1 MHINNVSAKTSIK
14 FILFFALFAGLYT
27 AGIISAYVY
36 LSFDA
41 EKTIAGFFSWAL
53 ASLSSQESIADVL
66 LLISLPVIFYTGLII
81 AIVQRYLGLKKLA
94 SSLNLKSVDFLPDR
108 VKFNFNRPQ
117 YNFVCGYG
125 EIKNLE
131 MILNTTLVYTKGGRM
146 IVLNEIELDF
156 TVLNNK
162 SFSLKN
168 TPVRPM
174 NFIYKI
180 IDYGKMVNH
189 FSYKFEGAGTQPDI
203 KEKIEDYLRTGVE
216 PILTSTAEVYA
227 KWFSVLFFIIGLVFL
242 IAFKDDIN
250 YFLFKDFTGL
260 LLPGLPVAVFM
271 GVSFIFDIILIADKI
286 QEKIYRGYNER

>member
-14 FILFFALFAGLYT
+14 FILFFTLFAGLYT
-27 AGIISAYVY
+27 AGIILAYVY
-36 LSFDA
+36 LSADVQ
-41 EKTIAGFFSWAL
+41 KTISGFFSWAL

-203 KEKIEDYLRTGVE
+203 NEKIEDYLQTGVVS
-216 PILTSTAEVYA
+216 ILTSAAEGPV

-250 YFLFKDFTGL
+250 YFLTKDFTGL
-260 LLPGLPVAVFM
+260 LLPGLPVAAFI
-271 GVSFIFDIILIADKI
+271 GVSFIFDIILIVDKI
-286 QEKIYRGYNER
+286 QEKICKGYNGR

>member
-14 FILFFALFAGLYT
+14 FILIFTLFAGLYT
-27 AGIISAYVY
+27 AGTILAYIY
-36 LSFDA
+36 LSADVQ
-41 EKTIAGFFSWAL
+41 KTISGFFSWAL

-203 KEKIEDYLRTGVE
+203 NEKIEDYLQTGVVS
-216 PILTSTAEVYA
+216 ILTSAAEGPV

-250 YFLFKDFTGL
+250 YFLTKDFTGL
-260 LLPGLPVAVFM
+260 LLPGLPVAAFI
-271 GVSFIFDIILIADKI
+271 GVSFIFDIILILLLTSI
-286 QEKIYRGYNER
+286 IHL